1 MGSPF
6 GSDSRVHTQLA
17 RIRLREVADTSS
29 TQRLLSRLPNNRSS
43 PRRTAQSVQRTP
55 PTHGNEGAEWFYVG
69 SANPLHAQTDLLVSI
84 HQGTWFGRQVG
95 KVLVVSYQV
104 EGGLSVAMSE
114 VFCV

>member
-17 RIRLREVADTSS
+17 RIHLRVVADTSS
-29 TQRLLSRLPNNRSS
+29 TQKRLSLPPNNRSS

-55 PTHGNEGAEWFYVG
+55 PIHGNEGAEWFCVG
-69 SANPLHAQTDLLVSI
+69 NANRPHAQTDLSVSI
-84 HQGTWFGRQVG
+84 HQGTWFGRQAG

-114 VFCV
+114 VLCV